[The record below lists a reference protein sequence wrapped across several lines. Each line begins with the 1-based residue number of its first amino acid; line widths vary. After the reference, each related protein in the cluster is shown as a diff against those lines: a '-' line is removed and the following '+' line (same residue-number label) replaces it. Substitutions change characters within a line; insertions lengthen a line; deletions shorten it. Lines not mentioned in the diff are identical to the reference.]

1 MAFLGNVAK
10 QAEQSNSVAA
20 KSNLANNIREFASNG
35 FYLQKNKELYV
46 SILKGLNLPNLVN
59 SIYQLAINSF
69 NVNPFTEQIM
79 KLNLEPDNL
88 PLLIKVG
95 VIVGKMAKSE
105 KPTAGIVEFS
115 EQLGK
120 KLEGYF

>member
-1 MAFLGNVAK
+1 MNHEMLLKFLGLLSKRVSFAKLSLADREKFVAFLGNVAK

-59 SIYQLAINSF
+59 SIYQLAINNF

-79 KLNLEPDNL
+79 KLNL
-88 PLLIKVG
+88 
-95 VIVGKMAKSE
+95 
-105 KPTAGIVEFS
+105 
-115 EQLGK
+115 
-120 KLEGYF
+120 